1 MKNAKKSLLLCAA
14 SLVLCAALLVG
25 TTFAWF
31 TDSVTN
37 KNNSIKAG
45 SLMID
50 AYAYATGTDG
60 VEYEIPGINAAGKV
74 QFEAKAQDLK
84 QDSSPIIEEDFWEP
98 GVSSAKLLQVVNR
111 GTLAAKLRLQFDVT
125 DGGLEDALWF
135 DFIRVEADG
144 SVSGDFTKRPMST
157 LQQTADTV
165 TGMVLEGGQS
175 VQFVLVYGMDEN
187 ASSQYMGKDFSVDVT
202 ILATQA
208 AVEMDG
214 FGNTD
219 YDAAAP
225 LDFVPV
231 STEAGLQQAIAEGK
245 SIVLTEDIALTQAIT
260 TNGSLVIQG
269 NGNTLD
275 LSGAA
280 GNSLLVNRAQ
290 NAVIQLT
297 DVNLV
302 TDQYNNSAIALANSD
317 GVSIVLDGCQ
327 LTGFKYGIWVANG
340 NTNLDSIVIK
350 NTDLSAWGTAY
361 FYNDNCHI
369 TFENC
374 VLEGTNVHSGYSN
387 SFSTVVIQGPTFSG
401 TNATGHDN
409 VVTFSHCTLKA
420 FNEPNA
426 EPQHILSLQ
435 YGACNNTVYFNDCVI
450 EQNTSGSIVHMDE
463 DAAGNHVFVDG
474 REIQA
479 NTNQIEFID

>member
-37 KNNSIKAG
+37 KGNSIQAG
-45 SLMID
+45 SLLIN
-50 AYAYATGTDG
+50 AYAYKLGTGGQTCT
-60 VEYEIPGINAAGKV
+60 IPGVNGDQAFTFTATP
-74 QFEAKAQDLK
+74 QDLNT
-84 QDSSPIIEEDFWEP
+84 DTTPIINEPMWEP
-98 GVSSAKLLQVVNR
+98 GASSAKLLQVTNG
-111 GTLAAKLRLQFDVT
+111 GTLAAKISLQFATSGDLT
-125 DGGLEDALWF
+125 DALWF
-135 DFIRVEADG
+135 DFIQIDEN
-144 SVSGDFTKRPMST
+144 GDTVGQFTQRPMNT
-157 LQQTADTV
+157 LATFAENLELPLDTGATV
-165 TGMVLEGGQS
+165 R
-175 VQFVLVYGMDEN
+175 FVLVYGMYET
-187 ASSQYMGKDFSVDVT
+187 AGSEYMGDSFTADVT
-202 ILATQA
+202 ILATQGSKEA
-208 AVEMDG
+208 DG

-350 NTDLSAWGTAY
+350 NTNLSAWGTAY

-463 DAAGNHVFVDG
+463 DATGNHVFVDG